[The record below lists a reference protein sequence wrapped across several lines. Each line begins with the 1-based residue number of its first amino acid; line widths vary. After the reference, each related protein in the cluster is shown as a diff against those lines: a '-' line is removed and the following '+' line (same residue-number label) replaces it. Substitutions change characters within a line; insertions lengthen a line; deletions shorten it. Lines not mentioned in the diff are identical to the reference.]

1 MSEWLFLATIV
12 LATCGIVVLL
22 AVLRQR
28 RVGED
33 DDPSETP
40 DVMEYMT
47 MMIGV
52 VYAIVLGLAIAGV
65 WEANS
70 AAGAHVQQEAQALH
84 EISQQVQIF
93 PDDVSEDVREAIDA
107 YVDYAVNEEW
117 DHMVDHGELTARGND
132 LLNGVRTAVT
142 QYEPTTVGEVTA
154 YQGMVDRLSVA
165 TEGRAG
171 RAESAQP
178 TMPQV
183 VWIGLFTGAV
193 VVIGLVFMLQIQQTT
208 RQLVVAGL
216 FSTLISFLLYLVWF
230 FDAPYARALGDATE
244 AFTTLFPEAT
254 GGG

>member
-1 MSEWLFLATIV
+1 VSEWLSLAIIV

-22 AVLRQR
+22 AMVRQR

-70 AAGAHVQQEAQALH
+70 AAGAQVQQEAQALH
-84 EISQQVQIF
+84 EISQQVEVF
-93 PDDVSEDVREAIDA
+93 PEDVREDVREAIDT
-107 YVDYAVNEEW
+107 YVEYTVNEEW
-117 DHMVDHGELTARGND
+117 DHMLDSGELTTRGNE
-132 LLNGVRTAVT
+132 LLHGVRTAVN
-142 QYEPTTVGEVTA
+142 QYEPQTVREATA
-154 YQGMVDRLSVA
+154 YQGMFDRLSVA
-165 TEGRAG
+165 KEGRAG

-193 VVIGLVFMLQIQQTT
+193 VVIGLVFMLQIQQTP
-208 RQLVVAGL
+208 RQLVIAGL
-216 FSTLISFLLYLVWF
+216 FTTLISFLLYLVWF
-230 FDAPYARALGDATE
+230 FDAPYARALDDATE
-244 AFTTLFPEAT
+244 AFTLLFPEA
-254 GGG
+254 GRGS